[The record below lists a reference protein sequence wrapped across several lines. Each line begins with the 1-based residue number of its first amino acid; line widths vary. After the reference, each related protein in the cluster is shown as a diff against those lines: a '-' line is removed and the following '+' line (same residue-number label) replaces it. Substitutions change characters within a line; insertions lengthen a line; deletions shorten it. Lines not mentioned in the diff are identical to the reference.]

1 MFLNLCGDE
10 FTGHS
15 GDETTAALVA
25 DGAEEADEVA
35 SVGAES
41 SDVIPLV
48 VGVAAGEGLA
58 ARDWGAAVER
68 EDHLDAVV
76 VIWVDDGRDI
86 EVGGA
91 SKAVETDLSEHAWN
105 VGGSIRDG
113 VPVANPAGWEGLVG
127 GLGAGDD
134 ELRDALKAS
143 VWSEDD
149 GALSAVLV
157 DEVD

>member
-1 MFLNLCGDE
+1 VFLNLCGDE
-10 FTGHS
+10 LAGHS

-48 VGVAAGEGLA
+48 VGVGAGEGLA
-58 ARDWGAAVER
+58 AGDWGAAVKR
-68 EDHLDAVV
+68 EEHLDAVV
-76 VIWVDDGRDI
+76 VIWVDDGGDI
-86 EVGGA
+86 KVGGA
-91 SKAVETDLSEHAWN
+91 SEAVEACLSEHTWDI
-105 VGGSIRDG
+105 GGSLRDG

-134 ELRDALKAS
+134 ELGDALKAS
-143 VWSEDD
+143 VWGEDD

>member
-1 MFLNLCGDE
+1 M
-10 FTGHS
+10 
-15 GDETTAALVA
+15 
-25 DGAEEADEVA
+25 
-35 SVGAES
+35 
-41 SDVIPLV
+41 
-48 VGVAAGEGLA
+48 
-58 ARDWGAAVER
+58 ER

-105 VGGSIRDG
+105 VGGAIRDG

-134 ELRDALKAS
+134 ELGDALKAS

>member
-1 MFLNLCGDE
+1 VFLNLCGDE
-10 FTGHS
+10 LAGHS

-134 ELRDALKAS
+134 ELGDALKAS